1 MGRTILQTSCIR
13 WEFRHK
19 PRDQWRSPK
28 FHLGQCTVI
37 FTTNNKQQTA
47 NSIIIIIIV
56 PSIPSNYPSIT
67 HLLPIY
73 YPSSTHLLPIYYPSI
88 THLFIITI
96 MCLFLYSKSH
106 LESRSSSRLSEQ
118 IAYIIENKYMYIVV
132 RTIRHENTSCST
144 DPHLAP
150 HVQSNPKIKTQNIT
164 DPTRA
169 HE

>member
-1 MGRTILQTSCIR
+1 MQYSQRTLSNFIHDVGRTILQTSCIR

-28 FHLGQCTVI
+28 FHLGQCIVI
-37 FTTNNKQQTA
+37 FTTTNNKQQTA
-47 NSIIIIIIV
+47 S
-56 PSIPSNYPSIT
+56 SSSSSSSCHLFLLIT

-73 YPSSTHLLPIYYPSI
+73 YQSTTHLVPIYYPSI

-118 IAYIIENKYMYIVV
+118 IAYIIENKYMYI
-132 RTIRHENTSCST
+132 I
-144 DPHLAP
+144 
-150 HVQSNPKIKTQNIT
+150 I
-164 DPTRA
+164 
-169 HE
+169 